1 MKIGIVG
8 SGYVGSTA
16 AYALVMQGIGR
27 EIVMVDLDR
36 KRAQAQADDIL
47 HAIPFAYPLT
57 IRAGEYADL
66 VSSRV
71 VIVAAGA
78 NQKPGET
85 RLQLLQRNADV
96 FRIVIPQV
104 IERAPDSVLLIA
116 TILSIS

>member
-57 IRAGEYADL
+57 IRGGNTLISSAV
-66 VSSRV
+66 VSSLSQQEQTRNL
-71 VIVAAGA
+71 A
-78 NQKPGET
+78 KPDCNYSNET
-85 RLQLLQRNADV
+85 LMYFAL
-96 FRIVIPQV
+96 
-104 IERAPDSVLLIA
+104 
-116 TILSIS
+116 